1 MTPCIDFGAHA
12 ASRNDRQP
20 ATAGSLGWRLLL
32 PLLVLVLGSGCSSL
46 LPKPAPLPSVYLLD
60 GATGAEVGKA
70 AAPAAQA
77 TIATPATSAAP
88 AAPAAPAPAA
98 SAPTLLV
105 SAPRASSGLD
115 SRRILYQREPHRL
128 DHFAHSDWADTPARM
143 LAPLIVAALEQ
154 SGSFHAVVV
163 TPGTTE
169 AGLRLDTEI
178 LRLQQQFDS
187 TPSQVRFTLRAHL
200 VDSRSRR
207 VLAWREFDLRIAA
220 PSDDP
225 RGGVVAA
232 NTAVQQAMQQ
242 LADFC
247 AQASRAAALPTAG
260 QTR

>member
-1 MTPCIDFGAHA
+1 MTSCSDPGAHA
-12 ASRNDRQP
+12 VSLGDRRP
-20 ATAGSLGWRLLL
+20 ATAGSHGWRLLL
-32 PLLVLVLGSGCSSL
+32 PLLVLMLVLVLCSGCSSL

-60 GATGAEVGKA
+60 GASGAVA
-70 AAPAAQA
+70 ANAAPPGAATAGA
-77 TIATPATSAAP
+77 TTAT
-88 AAPAAPAPAA
+88 PAAPAPAA

-163 TPGTTE
+163 TAGTTE

-200 VDSRSRR
+200 VDSKSRR
-207 VLAWREFDLRIAA
+207 VLAWREFDSRMAA

-225 RGGVVAA
+225 RGGVTAA
-232 NTAVQQAMQQ
+232 NTAVQSVLQQ

-260 QTR
+260 QAR

>member
-1 MTPCIDFGAHA
+1 MTPCTDFGAHA

-20 ATAGSLGWRLLL
+20 ATAGSLGWRLRL
-32 PLLVLVLGSGCSSL
+32 PLLVLVLSSGCSSL

-60 GATGAEVGKA
+60 GATGAEVAKA
-70 AAPAAQA
+70 
-77 TIATPATSAAP
+77 
-88 AAPAAPAPAA
+88 AAPAPAA

-169 AGLRLDTEI
+169 ARLRLDTEI

-200 VDSRSRR
+200 VDSRSRQ

-232 NTAVQQAMQQ
+232 NTAVQQAMLQ

-247 AQASRAAALPTAG
+247 AQASRAAAPPTAG

>member
-1 MTPCIDFGAHA
+1 MTPCPNFTCQTGTQRRRRSVMADA
-12 ASRNDRQP
+12 
-20 ATAGSLGWRLLL
+20 LGGWLLV
-32 PLLVLVLGSGCSSL
+32 PLLVLVLVLTSGCSSL

-60 GATGAEVGKA
+60 SDAGAVAAKGAASV
-70 AAPAAQA
+70 APG
-77 TIATPATSAAP
+77 
-88 AAPAAPAPAA
+88 PAA

-105 SAPRASSGLD
+105 STPRAASGLD

-143 LAPLIVAALEQ
+143 LTPLIVAALER
-154 SGSFHAVVV
+154 SGSFHAVVA

-169 AGLRLDTEI
+169 AGLRLDTEV

-207 VLAWREFDLRIAA
+207 VLAWREFDLRVPA

-225 RGGVVAA
+225 RGGVAAA

-247 AQASRAAALPTAG
+247 VQASRDTSMRAAG
-260 QTR
+260 QAR

>member
-1 MTPCIDFGAHA
+1 MTPCANFSAHA
-12 ASRNDRQP
+12 ESRNDRQP

-32 PLLVLVLGSGCSSL
+32 PLLVLVLSSGCSSL
-46 LPKPAPLPSVYLLD
+46 LPKPAPLPSVYLID
-60 GATGAEVGKA
+60 GAPGAVVAKA
-70 AAPAAQA
+70 AAQA
-77 TIATPATSAAP
+77 TAAAP
-88 AAPAAPAPAA
+88 GPAA

-105 SAPRASSGLD
+105 STPRASSGLD

-187 TPSQVRFTLRAHL
+187 TPSEVRFTLRAHL

-207 VLAWREFDLRIAA
+207 VLAWREFDSRIAA

-225 RGGVVAA
+225 RGGVAAA
-232 NTAVQQAMQQ
+232 NTAVQLVLQQ

-247 AQASRAAALPTAG
+247 AQASRAAALPAADP
-260 QTR
+260 TR

>member
-1 MTPCIDFGAHA
+1 MTSCANLSVPAE
-12 ASRNDRQP
+12 SRSDRQP
-20 ATAGSLGWRLLL
+20 AKVGSFGWGLLL
-32 PLLVLVLGSGCSSL
+32 PLLVLVLSSGCSSL

-60 GATGAEVGKA
+60 GAPGAGVGKA
-70 AAPAAQA
+70 AAPDAG
-77 TIATPATSAAP
+77 ATPATSAVP
-88 AAPAAPAPAA
+88 GPAA

-115 SRRILYQREPHRL
+115 SRRILYQREPQRL
-128 DHFAHSDWADTPARM
+128 DYFAHSDWADTPARM

-207 VLAWREFDLRIAA
+207 VLAWREFDSRIAA

-225 RGGVVAA
+225 RGGVTAA
-232 NTAVQQAMQQ
+232 NTAVQMVLQQ

-247 AQASRAAALPTAG
+247 AQASRAAAPPAAG